1 MLFNTTLPAKAE
13 IKDEIQRYQ
22 IRIILKKLFFSFS
35 EMVYLPMTFDEIIGQ
50 KHIKK
55 HLITSASNN
64 RIPHTQLFVG
74 KEGSGALPMAIA
86 YAQFLLCNFSND
98 RETCNL
104 KCNKLQHSDLHFS
117 FPVTTSDSVKKHPVS
132 NLFLEDWRNFIAN
145 TPYGSLFD
153 WLKHIGVENK
163 QGQIGVDEA
172 EDIVK
177 KLSLKS
183 YEGGFKV
190 MVIWMAEKMNIVTSN
205 KLLKLIEEP
214 PSKTILLLV
223 TEDESQII
231 DTIKSRCQALY
242 FPPLSENDIVTF
254 LTEEKKLSNQE
265 ANRIS
270 QQSEGNL
277 NKALH
282 LLNNNSNDLLFEEWF
297 ITWIRSVF
305 KAKGNAAVIQ
315 DLVQWSEVVAKSGR
329 ETQKQFIQYCLH
341 FFRQALLL
349 NYGTSDLVFLIPQT
363 VSFKLEKFA
372 PFVHSENI
380 LMIEKELND
389 AQYHIERNGNAKII
403 LLDLSIKL
411 IRLLH
416 TKEEKINV

>member
-1 MLFNTTLPAKAE
+1 
-13 IKDEIQRYQ
+13 
-22 IRIILKKLFFSFS
+22 
-35 EMVYLPMTFDEIIGQ
+35 MTFEKIIGQ
-50 KHIKK
+50 DHIKK
-55 HLITSASNN
+55 HLSTSTENG
-64 RIPHTQLFVG
+64 RIPHAQLFVG
-74 KEGSGALPMAIA
+74 KEGSGTLAMAVA
-86 YAQFLLCNFSND
+86 YAKLLLCSSSND
-98 RETCNL
+98 PESCAI
-104 KCNKLQHSDLHFS
+104 KCEKLQHPDLHFA
-117 FPVTTSDSVKKHPVS
+117 FPVTTTDSVKKHPTS
-132 NLFLEDWRNFIAN
+132 NLFLEEWRDFIFN

-153 WLKHIGVENK
+153 WLKSIGVENK

-190 MVIWMAEKMNIVTSN
+190 MIIWMAEKMNIAASN

-214 PSKTILLLV
+214 PAKTIFLLV
-223 TEDESQII
+223 TEEEGQII
-231 DTIKSRCQALY
+231 NTIKSRCQALH
-242 FPPLSENDIVTF
+242 FPALSENDIENELVSKH
-254 LTEEKKLSNQE
+254 EVSSNE
-265 ANRIS
+265 AKRIA

-282 LLNNNSNDLLFEEWF
+282 LLHNDSNDLIFEEWF
-297 ITWIRSVF
+297 ITWIRSAF

-315 DLVQWSEVVAKSGR
+315 DLIQWSEAIAKSGR

-349 NYGTSDLVFLIPQT
+349 NYGTPDLVYLTPQT
-363 VSFKLEKFA
+363 GNFKLEKFA
-372 PFVHSENI
+372 PFIHSGNI
-380 LMIEKELND
+380 LSIEKELND

-411 IRLLH
+411 TRLLH
-416 TKEEKINV
+416 TKEQQINS